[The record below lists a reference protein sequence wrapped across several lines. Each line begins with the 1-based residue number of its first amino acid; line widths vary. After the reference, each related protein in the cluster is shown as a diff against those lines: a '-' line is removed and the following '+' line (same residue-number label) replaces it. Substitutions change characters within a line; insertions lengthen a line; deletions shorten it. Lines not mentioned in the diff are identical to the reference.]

1 MLDVTNVPGTCEPGF
16 YGTFSACPCTQHGQ
30 EYTVGGCQACPAG
43 SYTNNSGQTEC
54 TPCEVGKFQEVTG
67 SVECEDVDVSSN
79 QYQNETGQTTPK
91 DCAVCGTDEYI
102 YTACTAIS
110 DTECSACS
118 PCEDGEY
125 IETPCATDADTVCS
139 ACTIQDNCR
148 TPNNTQPCVNTNKLY
163 CDAANNGYHNVGGVV
178 TQSFCNPP
186 PDSPL
191 TLGHAYNTSDQVAM
205 LDVTNVPGTCEPGFY
220 GTFSASPCTQHGQEY
235 TVSGCEA
242 CPPGHIQIIMV
253 KQNVRYVKLANFKN
267 LVVLNAKM

>member
-1 MLDVTNVPGTCEPGF
+1 MRRCR
-16 YGTFSACPCTQHGQ
+16 CT
-30 EYTVGGCQACPAG
+30 
-43 SYTNNSGQTEC
+43 
-54 TPCEVGKFQEVTG
+54 
-67 SVECEDVDVSSN
+67 SSN

-163 CDAANNGYHNVGGVV
+163 CDATNNGY
-178 TQSFCNPP
+178 
-186 PDSPL
+186 
-191 TLGHAYNTSDQVAM
+191 
-205 LDVTNVPGTCEPGFY
+205 
-220 GTFSASPCTQHGQEY
+220 
-235 TVSGCEA
+235 
-242 CPPGHIQIIMV
+242 IIM
-253 KQNVRYVKLANFKN
+253 
-267 LVVLNAKM
+267 LVVL